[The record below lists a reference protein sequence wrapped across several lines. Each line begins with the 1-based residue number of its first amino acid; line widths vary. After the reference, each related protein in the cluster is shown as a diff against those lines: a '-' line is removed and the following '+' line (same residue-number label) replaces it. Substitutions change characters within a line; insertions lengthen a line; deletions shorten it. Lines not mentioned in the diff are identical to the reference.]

1 MSSEKMLNLEEK
13 YLKLQ
18 QILRE
23 MGSLAIGFSGGVD
36 STFLLK
42 VAHDVLGDAAV
53 AITAHSVIHPANEF
67 DEARELAE
75 SIGAPHLGFEMGLEN
90 EEFLQNDPNRCY
102 YCKKAVF
109 AKIAELA
116 GEQGLNYVAEGTNYD
131 DLGDYRPGMRA
142 VKELEVRSPLL
153 EAGLTKKEI
162 RELSK
167 RLGLPTW
174 DKPAFACLTSRIP
187 YGERITADKLTRIDG
202 AEQYLRSCGMKQFRA
217 RYHDAQTV
225 RIEVLPED
233 MAYLLEHREEAVA
246 RLKDLGFTYITLD
259 LMGYRTGSMNE
270 VLTDEVKKHGQG

>member
-1 MSSEKMLNLEEK
+1 MNAVKNLEEK
-13 YLKLQ
+13 YLRLQ

-23 MGSLAIGFSGGVD
+23 MGSLGIGFSGGVD

-42 VAHDVLGDAAV
+42 VAHDVLGDKAV
-53 AITAHSVIHPANEF
+53 AITAHSVIHPADEF
-67 DEARELAE
+67 DEARQLAQA
-75 SIGAPHLGFEMGLEN
+75 IGAPHRGFEMGLEN

-109 AKIAELA
+109 SKIGELA
-116 GEQGLNYVAEGTNYD
+116 RQEGLNYVAEGTNFD

-142 VKELEVRSPLL
+142 VKELAVRSPLL
-153 EAGLTKKEI
+153 EAGLTKQEI
-162 RELSK
+162 RELSR

-187 YGERITADKLTRIDG
+187 YGERITADKLVRIDG

-225 RIEVLPED
+225 RIEVLPAD
-233 MAYLLEHREEAVA
+233 MPYLLEHREEVVA
-246 RLKDLGFTYITLD
+246 RLKALGFTYITLD
-259 LMGYRTGSMNE
+259 LIGYRTGSMNE